1 MSNRRLPPS
10 RKYEEEDYM
19 KKLIAIAVVFAL
31 VSGVAFAVDLGGTV
45 IGQVTVLQNGDY
57 KNDDGDD
64 TIVGSANFK
73 RIRIEGAGEAG
84 DGKFGGWIRIDPK
97 GDGEFVPGG
106 AGSVWWKPIDQFKVT
121 IGGNPDGVWGKEGV
135 TGWMFGQMAYDSGVT
150 LSDDNVWSGSGLF
163 GQGLKTRN
171 AFYRGFGDPGLLLEI
186 NPIDMIGI
194 NIALPFWKSATIKV
208 PDDDKPGEFK
218 DKTVPAE
225 LKDIF
230 GGLVAQLDVKLDFGN
245 IAITYEGEASYIQN
259 GNVGWAGPDGGTIF
273 GYFGGSFGDLS
284 LDIGIGFELPNKDD
298 GPAKDLKNPFAVG
311 LGLKYVA
318 GDFGVKLRAAASFP
332 TEDKDGKEAQP
343 LKILADLLP
352 YYVIND
358 STRAF
363 LGAGL
368 GIASPKEG
376 DAITGFYVNPY
387 LEVGAEWGPCFYIGF
402 KLWSDGTKDKDD
414 KTTTN
419 WAVPIGIIVSF

>member
-1 MSNRRLPPS
+1 
-10 RKYEEEDYM
+10 M

-45 IGQVTVLQNGDY
+45 IGQVTLLEGQDPAV
-57 KNDDGDD
+57 KNADGDD
-64 TIVGSANFK
+64 IIGGSAGFK

-97 GDGEFVPGG
+97 GDGEFVRGG
-106 AGSVWWKPIDQFKVT
+106 AGSVWWKPIDQFKLT

-150 LSDDNVWSGSGLF
+150 LSENNIWDGSGVF
-163 GQGLKTRN
+163 GLGLKTRN
-171 AFYRGFGDPGLLLEI
+171 AFYRGFGSPGLLLEI
-186 NPIDMIGI
+186 TPIDMIGI
-194 NIALPFWKSATIKV
+194 NIALPYF
-208 PDDDKPGEFK
+208 DKAG
-218 DKTVPAE
+218 AE

-230 GGLVAQLDVKLDFGN
+230 GGLVAQLDLKFDFGN
-245 IAITYEGEASYIQN
+245 IAITYEGEASYIQQGNN
-259 GNVGWAGPDGGTIF
+259 GWKNEFPDGSGKSLINGGTIF

-284 LDIGIGFELPNKDD
+284 LDIGIGFELPNTDD
-298 GPAKDLKNPFAVG
+298 KATIPNEEDVKNPFAVG

-318 GDFGVKLRAAASFP
+318 GDFGVKLRTVASFP
-332 TEDKDGKEAQP
+332 TEDKNGNEDQP

-363 LGAGL
+363 LGVGL
-368 GIASPKEG
+368 SIWSPKEG
-376 DAITGFYVNPY
+376 DAVTGFYVNPY
-387 LEVGAEWGPCFYIGF
+387 LEVGAEWGPCFYVGF
-402 KLWSDGTKDKDD
+402 KLWSSKYNEWGNPDPNAETLTK
-414 KTTTN
+414 
-419 WAVPIGIIVSF
+419 WAVPIGMIVSF